1 MRKIYFRPTIKIVKT
16 QAPRLMAGSARV
28 ANDGLRVIIDDADEA
43 DAADACT
50 RQYDNYFDSFFKM
63 ILLLVM
69 MTAGLCVHAQ
79 TITTVEPA
87 NTPEDGKKHTM
98 ILYLKNGTEVMYDLE
113 DLEHVTYLPGIGM
126 KVYLKG
132 SATSVD
138 YLFSQ
143 MKKIDYVED
152 ANANANWKM
161 VENLSTNYPYA
172 YRIEYPQ
179 VSYENLSPTKDGAE
193 TKNQIIV
200 KQTADYGIT
209 YSVEW
214 DNAKI
219 ANRWT
224 CYTLHAGNSL
234 STTERHDDFK
244 ADPEVAV
251 SATLAD
257 YNGSGFSRGHLC
269 PSADRLCSEE
279 QNKQTFFL
287 TNMQPQYQSHNGG
300 LWSRLESE
308 VRNFATDDSYTS
320 SHCDTLYIVKA
331 ATITDKVTIGDTEVD
346 GVYPDIRC
354 GTINQ
359 LLVPKFFYMALL
371 HYNKETDSYQALAF
385 WTQHLSTTQ
394 PVANLG
400 DYAISIDELE
410 KRTGIDFFCNLPDEI
425 EDAVEATIDL
435 DFWHLTTSQ

>member
-1 MRKIYFRPTIKIVKT
+1 
-16 QAPRLMAGSARV
+16 
-28 ANDGLRVIIDDADEA
+28 
-43 DAADACT
+43 
-50 RQYDNYFDSFFKM
+50 
-63 ILLLVM
+63 
-69 MTAGLCVHAQ
+69 
-79 TITTVEPA
+79 
-87 NTPEDGKKHTM
+87 
-98 ILYLKNGTEVMYDLE
+98 
-113 DLEHVTYLPGIGM
+113 
-126 KVYLKG
+126 
-132 SATSVD
+132 
-138 YLFSQ
+138 
-143 MKKIDYVED
+143 
-152 ANANANWKM
+152 M

-308 VRNFATDDSYTS
+308 VRNFATDDSYIS

-354 GTINQ
+354 GTVNQ